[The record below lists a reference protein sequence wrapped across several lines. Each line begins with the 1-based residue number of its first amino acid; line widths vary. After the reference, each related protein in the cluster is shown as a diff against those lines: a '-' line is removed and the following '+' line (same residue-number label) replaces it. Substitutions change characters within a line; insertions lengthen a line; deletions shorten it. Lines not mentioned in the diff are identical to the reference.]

1 MRLLLLILLA
11 MLGCKDHKPVPIK
24 EHSEWGRLMDK
35 QALYM
40 RKQLELVDEYGWL
53 SPKCDGLL
61 FNSLAAY
68 AGSPV
73 NPLLAEE
80 APGRWRRYPNFE
92 LCKPGSGSA
101 TTISRDMFRGL
112 FIYLLKTQNVDAMR
126 RIVQY
131 GEANGWMMG
140 EGTDPTTTFS
150 RTYFNPLIRNQ
161 LKRMIDNTEPMLE
174 EVEVASDY
182 EAHLEVLKIYT
193 ESLIYGK
200 IDEWD
205 LKTLKYYAENY
216 PRNALFQALY
226 HKFTDGDQDD
236 AISILLDES
245 LFPADRLPTDQDRFA
260 HYIFQRDPGDDWKP
274 CGSSDKRPC
283 EGLTHAGVD
292 FTFAVSLLER

>member
-1 MRLLLLILLA
+1 MRLFLLIA
-11 MLGCKDHKPVPIK
+11 ILGCKDHKPVPIK
-24 EHSEWGRLMDK
+24 EHSQWDRIVEKK
-35 QALYM
+35 QLYET
-40 RKQLELVDEYGWL
+40 KQLELTDKYGWL
-53 SPKCDGLL
+53 PPLCDGLL

-68 AGSPV
+68 ARFPV

-80 APGRWRRYPNFE
+80 SPGRWRRHPDFDQ
-92 LCKPGSGSA
+92 CKPGAGSQ
-101 TTISRDMFRGL
+101 TTVSRDMFRGL

-126 RIVQY
+126 RIEKY
-131 GEANGWMMG
+131 GQDNGWMMG
-140 EGTDPTTTFS
+140 EGSDPTTTFS

-161 LKRMIDNTEPMLE
+161 LRRMIDKTEPIAE
-174 EVEVASDY
+174 EVEVSSDY

-205 LKTLKYYAENY
+205 LNTLKYYAENY
-216 PRNALFQALY
+216 PRNALFQILY

-245 LFPADRLPTDQDRFA
+245 LFPADRLPTDKDRFA

-274 CGSSDKRPC
+274 CNEDPTSRRPC